1 VTANTTVPLATPQAT
16 GNTVTASCAQLF
28 NVIRPASLY
37 KVVVIPGN
45 SNGLGLQSKNSTGDA
60 VNTAAPLVPAN
71 ATPGPQPSAPNAPT
85 QTANPTDSTVS
96 IGWST
101 PSNQGLALIQ
111 YYIINATPS
120 NGGSGISTSKNVSA
134 ATTSARANYSST
146 VGGLSSGT
154 QYDLTVT
161 GYNSFGQGIPSAS
174 TQITTTGNAGFAA
187 ASSLWTVVLMAVAA
201 LFAFAF

>member
-1 VTANTTVPLATPQAT
+1 MSDGICQPAFSPPF
-16 GNTVTASCAQLF
+16 SSPS
-28 NVIRPASLY
+28 RP
-37 KVVVIPGN
+37 
-45 SNGLGLQSKNSTGDA
+45 T
-60 VNTAAPLVPAN
+60 
-71 ATPGPQPSAPNAPT
+71 GPQPDAPNAPT
-85 QTANPTDSTVS
+85 QTANPTDNTVS

-111 YYIINATPS
+111 YYIVQATPS
-120 NGGSGISTSKNVSA
+120 NGGSGNKVTSNVAASTG
-134 ATTSARANYSST
+134 TARANFNTT

-154 QYDLTVT
+154 AYDLNVT

-187 ASSLWTVVLMAVAA
+187 TSSLWTVVLMAIAA

>member
-1 VTANTTVPLATPQAT
+1 M
-16 GNTVTASCAQLF
+16 CA
-28 NVIRPASLY
+28 
-37 KVVVIPGN
+37 
-45 SNGLGLQSKNSTGDA
+45 
-60 VNTAAPLVPAN
+60 
-71 ATPGPQPSAPNAPT
+71 GPQPQAPNAPT
-85 QTANPTDSTVS
+85 QTANPTDSTIS

-101 PSNQGLALIQ
+101 PANQGLAQIQ

-120 NGGSGISTSKNVSA
+120 NGGNGNVVKLNVPASAGTS
-134 ATTSARANYSST
+134 RLNYNST

-154 QYDLTVT
+154 TYDMTVT

-187 ASSLWTVVLMAVAA
+187 ASSLWTVVLMAMAA